1 MKNESKATGQKAL
14 AALALC
20 MAAANSAPALAQD
33 EVDLQSLQL
42 LREESI
48 SEAEFY
54 AAYAKNPQAFASGGN
69 YSRSGISSGN
79 YSRSGISSGNYSRS
93 GISAANYSRSGLSSG
108 NYSRS
113 GISGA
118 PMFSEQGSGSI
129 VGPVVS
135 FEDEQG

>member
-1 MKNESKATGQKAL
+1 MNRHDTQKAL

-20 MAAANSAPALAQD
+20 VAAAQSAPALAQD
-33 EVDLQSLQL
+33 EVDLQTLQL

-48 SEAEFY
+48 SEADFY
-54 AAYAKNPQAFASGGN
+54 AAYAKNPAAFASNGN

-93 GISAANYSRSGLSSG
+93 GISSANYSRSGLSSG
-108 NYSRS
+108 SYSRS

-118 PMFSEQGSGSI
+118 PMFREEGAGALI
-129 VGPVVS
+129 GPSVS
-135 FEDEQG
+135 FDDEQT